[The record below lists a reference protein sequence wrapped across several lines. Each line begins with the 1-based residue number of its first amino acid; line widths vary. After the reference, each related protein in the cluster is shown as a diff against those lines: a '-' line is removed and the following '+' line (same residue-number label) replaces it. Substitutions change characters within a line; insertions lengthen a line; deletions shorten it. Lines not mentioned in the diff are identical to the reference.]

1 MILNRAE
8 VYKNVRIR
16 DDDNLSVWGLL
27 IFLSWVDVRLSGAAF
42 TESIRLCYIGTGTLS
57 VRPYV
62 YLKRIAKIKACGY
75 TCF

>member
-8 VYKNVRIR
+8 VYKNVLIR

-27 IFLSWVDVRLSGAAF
+27 IFLPWVDVRLSGAVF
-42 TESIRLCYIGTGTLS
+42 TKSARLYYIGTGILPTHQ
-57 VRPYV
+57 YV